1 MRPLMSPK
9 TERKCIGLIGGL
21 SWESTNVY
29 YQLLNQ
35 FSKNPHDAWRQPHVI
50 IDSLDFAEIVYHQQR
65 EDWAATGEILAI
77 SAARLESCG
86 ATVIGIAANTMHIN
100 APEVTRSISV
110 PLIDIR
116 DSILRAVK
124 AKGAQSVSLLGTK
137 YLLQADFYSSYIELA
152 GVRVIKPTNAETD
165 ELQRI
170 IFDEL
175 TQGIVL
181 ASSRERL
188 IDIAQK
194 CQSRGGEIVA
204 LACTEF
210 ELLLN
215 EGNSPFPLVDSTTEH
230 VHDLLGL

>member
-1 MRPLMSPK
+1 MSPNAEK
-9 TERKCIGLIGGL
+9 KCIGIIGGL

-35 FSKNPHDAWRQPHVI
+35 LSKNPHDAWRQPHVI
-50 IDSLDFAEIVYHQQR
+50 IDSLDFAEIVYYQQR
-65 EDWAATGEILAI
+65 GDWAATGKILAA
-77 SAARLESCG
+77 SGARLESCG
-86 ATVIGIAANTMHIN
+86 ATVIAISANTMHIN
-100 APEVTRSISV
+100 APEVKRSISV
-110 PLIDIR
+110 PFIDIR

-124 AKGAQSVSLLGTK
+124 AKDARSVSLLGTK

-152 GVRVIKPTNAETD
+152 GVKVIKPTNAQTD

-181 ASSRERL
+181 ESSRKRL
-188 IDIAQK
+188 IDIAEE

-230 VHDLLGL
+230 VRDLLGL

>member
-1 MRPLMSPK
+1 M
-9 TERKCIGLIGGL
+9 TCIGIIGGL

-29 YQLLNQ
+29 YQLLNKL
-35 FSKNPHDAWRQPHVI
+35 SKTPQEPWRQPHVI

-65 EDWAATGEILAI
+65 EDWGATGAILAA
-77 SAARLESCG
+77 SAARLESYG
-86 ATVIGIAANTMHIN
+86 ASVIGIAANTMHIN
-100 APEVTRSISV
+100 APEVKRSISV

-116 DSILRAVK
+116 DSILRAVN
-124 AKGAQSVSLLGTK
+124 AKGAKSVSLLGTK
-137 YLLQADFYSSYIELA
+137 YLLQSDFFSSYIEFA
-152 GVRVIKPTNAETD
+152 GIHVVKPTQQQTE

-170 IFDEL
+170 IFEEL

-181 ASSRERL
+181 ESSRESL
-188 IDIAQK
+188 IQIATE

-215 EGNSPFPLVDSTTEH
+215 EENSPFPIVDSTAEH
-230 VHDLLGL
+230 VRDLLGLKS